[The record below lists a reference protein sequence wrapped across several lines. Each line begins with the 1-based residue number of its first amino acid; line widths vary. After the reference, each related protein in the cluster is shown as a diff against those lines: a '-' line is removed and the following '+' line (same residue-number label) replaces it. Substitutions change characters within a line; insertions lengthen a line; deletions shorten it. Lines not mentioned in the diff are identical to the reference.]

1 MKISNRI
8 FCLIVTATLASA
20 LWAQNTLNDIN
31 RIKRDKEYLYGEA
44 TLDKKDA
51 ALSVAY
57 ELLKMEIKNWAAQ
70 QDPKIKKL
78 IASDIKE
85 YTDTIILKRHNM
97 IRAFVYVRISN
108 LVAISGKTMAVEMNQ
123 NSREA
128 VNPVAANP
136 TPTLKKTQPLPT
148 PAPQTRRNEVIERLK
163 GVKSFYDLEKVITP
177 MKEEGTITDFG
188 KYTTMTDPANSYLI
202 IYDQEAKIVAILG
215 KGVKVRHNFVT
226 GMEDSE
232 VNYHGCGAIWFKITE

>member
-8 FCLIVTATLASA
+8 LCLIVTATLASA

-31 RIKRDKEYLYGEA
+31 RIKKDKEYLYGEA

-97 IRAFVYVRISN
+97 IRAFVYVKISN
-108 LVAISGKTMAVEMNQ
+108 LVAINGKTMAVEMNQ
-123 NSREA
+123 KSSEA
-128 VNPVAANP
+128 VNPVAVSPTIIKTQPMP
-136 TPTLKKTQPLPT
+136 TPT
-148 PAPQTRRNEVIERLK
+148 PQTSRNEVIERLMD
-163 GVKSFYDLEKVITP
+163 VKSFYDLEKVITP

-188 KYTTMTDPANSYLI
+188 KYNTMTDPANSYLI
-202 IYDQEAKIVAILG
+202 IYDQEAKIVAILD

-226 GMEDSE
+226 GKEDSE
-232 VNYHGCGAIWFKITE
+232 VNYHGCGAIWFKMK